1 MHSLH
6 FYFVLNFSN
15 HYNHFQG
22 IPETDTAEITG
33 ENKSGNRS
41 RLWRERRVFF
51 CTAQTVERDIQA
63 GSLDINDV
71 VCLVI
76 DEAHKATK
84 KFAFNKI
91 TSLFLEKN
99 VKARIVGLSATP
111 GKDLNTIQ
119 TIISNLGASKIEA
132 YVDTDDEIKPYMF
145 NRHEEPITIKQT
157 DAIKAIEKRLLKIIE
172 PVVTDLKN
180 YGALKNHRGSISTMQ
195 PYTVIA
201 AKEYLSN
208 QENTH
213 VNISMLFPRLNVA
226 QVLLAA
232 RTQLMQSGIN
242 SARDELFKF
251 MKLNTAY
258 AKQVQRTDGF
268 MTLWETLVGTQNVNK
283 PLSQYDISD
292 LQLNNPK
299 LQILEELLKEHFER
313 EEANGQDTRV
323 IVFSNLRKSV
333 TEIVAM
339 LQASR
344 PISSKCRLKATEFV
358 GQGSGSKKDK
368 DRKAKVT
375 KGMNQATQQKVI
387 KEFKDGKYNI
397 LVCTCKFTHLKILL

>member
-1 MHSLH
+1 M
-6 FYFVLNFSN
+6 
-15 HYNHFQG
+15 
-22 IPETDTAEITG
+22 
-33 ENKSGNRS
+33 
-41 RLWRERRVFF
+41 FF

-99 VKARIVGLSATP
+99 VRARIVGLSATP
-111 GKDLNTIQ
+111 GKDLKTIQ

-132 YVDTDDEIKPYMF
+132 YIDTDDEIKPYMF
-145 NRHEEPITIKQT
+145 NRNEETIKIKQS
-157 DAIKAIEKRLLKIIE
+157 DAIKEIEKRLLKIIQ
-172 PVVTDLKN
+172 PVVTDLKK
-180 YGALKNHRGSISTMQ
+180 YGALSNHRGSISTMQ
-195 PYTVIA
+195 PYTVIK
-201 AKEYLSN
+201 AKEILSN

-213 VNISMLFPRLNVA
+213 TNKSMLFPRLNVA
-226 QVLLAA
+226 QILLAA

-242 SARDELFKF
+242 SAREELFKF
-251 MKLNTAY
+251 MKLNTTY
-258 AKQVQRTDGF
+258 AKQVQRTNDF

-299 LQILEELLKEHFER
+299 LQKLEELLKEHFKRAEVMG
-313 EEANGQDTRV
+313 EDTRA

-333 TEIVAM
+333 AEIVTM
-339 LQASR
+339 LQASM
-344 PISSKCRLKATEFV
+344 PVSSKSRLKATEFV
-358 GQGSGSKKDK
+358 GQGSGSEKNKDG
-368 DRKAKVT
+368 KAKVT

-397 LVCTCKFTHLKILL
+397 LVCTCKFTHLKICM